1 MERDFLVV
9 LITQN
14 RKAASKHLEEKKILL
29 LLPRFKREVVKFNEK
44 LLKREIIRAQELFQK
59 TIFCSLDVNFQ
70 YVYPGVTI
78 CSKKVRQGINFQRYG
93 VVSAHNLPFSF
104 LGP

>member
-70 YVYPGVTI
+70 YVYPGVTTTAN
-78 CSKKVRQGINFQRYG
+78 CFLYMMGTRSSF
-93 VVSAHNLPFSF
+93 VSTTTSIECIS
-104 LGP
+104 